1 MHPMLLYLGEA
12 CLIPI
17 ERRVLEKKNGHILY
31 SVHGIIGQELEIPT
45 MKR

>member
-12 CLIPI
+12 CPIPI
-17 ERRVLEKKNGHILY
+17 ERRVLEKNGHVLY